1 MPHYY
6 EHHEPLMVPYN
17 FDMSGY
23 GGPSAFQNDL
33 HAPFPIG
40 HESAALHQSGALGSE
55 SSPVATNVTGSG
67 TPAVTNNAPGIT
79 AYSTVGKVI

>member
-1 MPHYY
+1 
-6 EHHEPLMVPYN
+6 MVPYN

-40 HESAALHQSGALGSE
+40 HESAALHQSAAE
-55 SSPVATNVTGSG
+55 SSPVASNVTGSG
-67 TPAVTNNAPGIT
+67 TPAAANNAPGLT